1 MAAPALSVI
10 APRLGPRAAAYV
22 VAAIVALSFSY
33 DLMRKPIQVSDS
45 FMELLDVQQSP
56 SLYATFIAHSPRG
69 PFLRP
74 FRQVQIKAL
83 FDIADGH
90 YWLVYRGFHA
100 LLLTAMLLL
109 FIRAL
114 RVLTWADFAA
124 AVFALTVLT
133 GLHTFRGTVREAFP
147 INHFLEIVVFC
158 LIALNLAQGRVAPR
172 PDEPVLAGR
181 SASADRHGGWWI
193 DLAAAVTFVVASL
206 TLESGP
212 LVWVVVVAAWAS
224 GMRGISRRGVALMTL
239 LLGAYFWVRF
249 VFLDIGTPGLEGRD
263 SGFGTA
269 MLDPAEIERRFGAD
283 PTWFYVYN
291 ALTSML
297 SVLFSDPDRG
307 VFHTV
312 RTLLEGEMPA
322 RLYVATVPSVI
333 TTGLMA
339 WVVAARLR
347 GRAPTM
353 PVASVQFFIVFAA
366 VLVANAVMAY
376 AYPKH
381 EIISVAGAFYAFAAF
396 ATGRYFIEHLRQN
409 GPQQRSEQGAL
420 AGRIA
425 LCVLLAALAAV
436 WAFRSA
442 GVHHLIQTQAF
453 RERLE
458 WARLDPDRLAERS
471 YRSDAQA
478 RALAAQL
485 RRDALALRL
494 ANPRRLPGWADDWWD
509 WWGD

>member
-1 MAAPALSVI
+1 MILPGL
-10 APRLGPRAAAYV
+10 RAAAYL
-22 VAAIVALSFSY
+22 VAAIIALSFSY

-45 FMELLDVQQSP
+45 LMELLDVQQSP
-56 SLYATFIAHSPRG
+56 SLYATFVAHSPRG

-74 FRQVQIKAL
+74 LRQVQIKAL
-83 FDIADGH
+83 FDLADGH

-109 FIRAL
+109 FTRAL
-114 RVLTWADFAA
+114 RVQSWADFAA
-124 AVFALTVLT
+124 AVFALTVVT

-158 LIALNLAQGRVAPR
+158 LIALNLSQGRVAPR

-212 LVWVVVVAAWAS
+212 LVWVVIVAAWAS
-224 GMRGISRRGVALMTL
+224 GMRGISRRGVVAVTL

-263 SGFGTA
+263 SGFGIR

-291 ALTSML
+291 VMTSIL
-297 SVLFSDPDRG
+297 SVLFSDPERG

-312 RTLLEGEMPA
+312 RTWLEGEMPA
-322 RLYVATVPSVI
+322 RLYLATVPSVI
-333 TTGLMA
+333 TTGLIA
-339 WVVAARLR
+339 WVVAARVR
-347 GRAPTM
+347 GRARHM
-353 PVASVQFFIVFAA
+353 PVASDQFFIIFAV
-366 VLVANAVMAY
+366 VLVANSVLCYAY
-376 AYPKH
+376 AKH

-396 ATGRYFIEHLRQN
+396 AAARYAVGGLKAS
-409 GPQQRSEQGAL
+409 GYLMSG
-420 AGRIA
+420 AGRVA
-425 LCVLLAALAAV
+425 MCLMLGAMAAG

-442 GVHHLIQTQAF
+442 GVHHMIQTQAF

-458 WARLDPDRLAERS
+458 WANLDPEKLADRG
-471 YRSDAQA
+471 YPSDARA

-485 RRDALALRL
+485 RRDALDLRM
-494 ANPRRLPGWADDWWD
+494 ANPRLLPGWADDWW
-509 WWGD
+509 GE